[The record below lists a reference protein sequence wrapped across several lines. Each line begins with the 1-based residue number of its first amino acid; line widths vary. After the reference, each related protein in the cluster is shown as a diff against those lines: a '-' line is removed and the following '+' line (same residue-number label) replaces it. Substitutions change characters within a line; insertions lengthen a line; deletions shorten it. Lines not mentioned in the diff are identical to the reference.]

1 MLDSK
6 VFIKLLSDKGYD
18 YDLQEHEALF
28 TVDDSNKLRG
38 QIKGSH
44 SKNLFLKNKKNKF
57 FLISCEEFTDI
68 NLKKISKS
76 LDLGNVSFAKEEYL
90 INLLGIKPGSVTPFA
105 LLNDTEN
112 KIDFYLEEKLYNSEF
127 VNFHPLTNTATITMK
142 CNKFIEFM
150 IENYKKIH
158 IFSSRE
164 EVVVKT
170 YG

>member
-164 EVVVKT
+164 KVVVKT

>member
-1 MLDSK
+1 MLGSK

-18 YDLQEHEALF
+18 YNLQEHEALF

-76 LDLGNVSFAKEEYL
+76 LNLGNVSFAKEKYL

>member
-90 INLLGIKPGSVTPFA
+90 KNLLGIKPGSVTPFA